1 MLEGYCCLSHTESRS
16 QVQRW
21 QIEHSVFS
29 VQVELLQATAT
40 ARACSLFRRHRAQA
54 NRQHSHAGT
63 ASGEASP
70 GLRFAHIVEVDIS
83 P

>member
-1 MLEGYCCLSHTESRS
+1 MLEGCDCLSHTESRS

-21 QIEHSVFS
+21 YKKH
-29 VQVELLQATAT
+29 
-40 ARACSLFRRHRAQA
+40 RACSLFRRDRSRADQ
-54 NRQHSHAGT
+54 QHSHAGN